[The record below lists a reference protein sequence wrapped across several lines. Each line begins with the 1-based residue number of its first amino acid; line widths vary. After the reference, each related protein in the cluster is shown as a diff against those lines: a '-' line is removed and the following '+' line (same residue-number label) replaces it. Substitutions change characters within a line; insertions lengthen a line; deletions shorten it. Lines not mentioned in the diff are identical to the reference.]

1 MNTIRKEIGDKILEF
16 INKMQMQVSYESD
29 VPLSF
34 QQQMLDGDF
43 DYYFVDDVMYD
54 LIDDEQSL
62 IELLGE
68 ELFYKEN
75 CQNYIKSIKSLKAR
89 VKGYIN

>member
-34 QQQMLDGDF
+34 QQQMQQGALQIRNQHRPAC
-43 DYYFVDDVMYD
+43 VP
-54 LIDDEQSL
+54 
-62 IELLGE
+62 
-68 ELFYKEN
+68 
-75 CQNYIKSIKSLKAR
+75 
-89 VKGYIN
+89 